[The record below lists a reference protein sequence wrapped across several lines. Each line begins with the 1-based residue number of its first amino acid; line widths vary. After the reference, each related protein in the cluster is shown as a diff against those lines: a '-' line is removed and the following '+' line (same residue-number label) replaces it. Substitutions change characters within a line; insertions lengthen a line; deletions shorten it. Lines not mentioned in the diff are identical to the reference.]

1 MPDQGGHVLIVEDEL
16 IIGLGL
22 QSMLAEIGFTSFS
35 FAGTA
40 RQALEQAQVRHPDLM
55 TVDLGLLDGDGFQAV
70 ESVSTVCG
78 PVPVVFVTGDGQAAK
93 ARSALVV
100 LEKPVT
106 TASLAHGIARARLA
120 LGSSAFDGD
129 APDRHG
135 TVIERR

>member
-22 QSMLAEIGFTSFS
+22 QSMLAEIGFSSFS
-35 FAGTA
+35 FASTA
-40 RQALEQAQVRHPDLM
+40 RQALEQAQVRRPDLM

-78 PVPVVFVTGDGQAAK
+78 PVPVVFVTGDGKAAK

-106 TASLAHGIARARLA
+106 TTSLAQGVDRARLA
-120 LGSSAFDGD
+120 LSSSAFKGG
-129 APDRHG
+129 AQDRHG